1 MNLLVTGGAGF
12 IGANFVNFWLGRHAG
27 DSITV
32 VDKLTYAGDR
42 RRLAVSEKTGRMT
55 FVNSDIQDIDA
66 MRSAMK
72 GIDVVVHFAAE
83 THVDRSLAGFDAEKL
98 FMRVNVEG
106 TYSLLHAAKESG
118 VKRFHHVSTDE
129 VFGDL
134 EYGKPDKFHENFP
147 YGAHNPY
154 SISKA
159 AADFAVRGFSRSY
172 GLDFTLSNCTN
183 NYGPFQTPEK
193 VIPRSISL
201 LLQDKKI
208 QLYTDANGVPGP
220 NIRDWLY
227 VEDHCA
233 AIEAII
239 LKGRIGETY
248 CIGGNCELTNSD
260 LIKRILPIMSGI
272 TGKKY
277 TFESNVEFVKDRP
290 GHDKRYAMETSK
302 IEKDLGW
309 KPAHS
314 FETGI
319 QSTINWYLS
328 QEGKEWLKS
337 LEKATS
343 EVRKE
348 QGKRVVNA

>member
-12 IGANFVNFWLGRHAG
+12 IGANFVNFWLKRHGG
-27 DSITV
+27 DNVKV
-32 VDKLTYAGDR
+32 VDILTYAGDR
-42 RRLAVSEKTGRMT
+42 RRLLESEKTGRMV
-55 FVNSDIQDIDA
+55 FLQADIQDFDA
-66 MRSAMK
+66 MRAAMA
-72 GIDVVVHFAAE
+72 GIDTVVHFAAE
-83 THVDRSLAGFDAEKL
+83 THVDRSLAGLAAEKL
-98 FMRVNVEG
+98 FLRANVEG
-106 TYSLLHAAKESG
+106 TFSLLHAAREAG
-118 VKRFHHVSTDE
+118 VRRFHHVSTDE

-134 EYGKPDKFHENFP
+134 GYGTKEKFHENFP
-147 YGAHNPY
+147 YNPHNPY

-159 AADFAVRGFSRSY
+159 AADFAVRGFSRSH
-172 GLDFTLSNCTN
+172 GLDFTVSNCTN

-248 CIGGNCELTNSD
+248 CVGGNCELTNSE
-260 LIKRILPIMSGI
+260 LIKRMLPIMSEV
-272 TGKKY
+272 TGKTY
-277 TFESNVEFVKDRP
+277 SFESNVDFVKDRP
-290 GHDKRYAMETSK
+290 GHDRRYAMDTAK
-302 IEKDLGW
+302 IEKELGW
-309 KPAHS
+309 KPAHT
-314 FETGI
+314 FEDGLR
-319 QSTINWYLS
+319 STIRWYLS
-328 QEGKEWLKS
+328 EAGKAWLQS
-337 LEKATS
+337 LETMTH

-348 QGKRVVNA
+348 QGRSVKK